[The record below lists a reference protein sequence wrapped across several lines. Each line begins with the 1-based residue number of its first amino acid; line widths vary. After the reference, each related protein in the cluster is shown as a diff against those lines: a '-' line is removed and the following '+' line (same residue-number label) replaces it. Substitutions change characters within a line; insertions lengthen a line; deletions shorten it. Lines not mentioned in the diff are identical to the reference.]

1 MWGRPDLIDR
11 DEDNTR
17 HIEAADLTPG
27 ELESVLDDP
36 DGDAEPSEGS
46 PDGTD
51 RWIVFGT
58 TDSGKH
64 IAVVFEILCDD
75 PFFVHPITA
84 YEVPEYG
91 DAD

>member
-1 MWGRPDLIDR
+1 MWNTPEYIDW

-17 HIEAADLTPG
+17 HIEAADLTP
-27 ELESVLDDP
+27 EEVESVLDSPDDDP
-36 DGDAEPSEGS
+36 IESKGA
-46 PDGTD
+46 PDGTG

-58 TDSGKH
+58 TETGKH
-64 IAVVFEILCDD
+64 IAVVFEVLCDD
-75 PFFVHPITA
+75 PFYVHPITA